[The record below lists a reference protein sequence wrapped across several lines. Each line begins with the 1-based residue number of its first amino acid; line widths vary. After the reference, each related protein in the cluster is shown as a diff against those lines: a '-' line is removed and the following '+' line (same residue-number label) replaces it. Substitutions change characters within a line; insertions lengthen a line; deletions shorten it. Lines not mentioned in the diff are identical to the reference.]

1 MDSSVIEALKE
12 AKFVR
17 NADEFCT
24 YLSKPKDL
32 YDPGDALLTSVFSG
46 ERKKFPGERF
56 TTDGW
61 LHILRKAG
69 LRTATESDVILECAK
84 RVEFLGTECM
94 KSRDLD
100 DFEDLSNT
108 QTIFSNF
115 AVLYG
120 NNFCDLL
127 GKIKCIPAEFG
138 FPNVV
143 GKKGGKRVLTSYNE
157 AILLKDWPLAWSYVP
172 IISRQSAVPPEYSWG
187 SLQLRSPPAFPAV
200 LKHLQI
206 IGRNGGEDTLAH
218 WPTASGMMTI
228 DEASCEVLKYL
239 DKIWN
244 SLSSSDIME
253 LQRVPFIPAANGT
266 RLVTANLL
274 FARLTINLSPF
285 AFELPTLYLP
295 FLKILKDLGLQDIFS
310 IASARDLL
318 LNLQRT
324 CGYQRLNPN
333 ELRAVLEILYF
344 ICDGTIGED
353 MSNWPNWTSEAIVPD
368 DSCRLI
374 YSPRSSR
381 ELCIVLGIKKLSDVV
396 IEELDHQGHLQTLD
410 YIGLV
415 PLVAIREKLLSKSLQ
430 GAVWTVVNS
439 MSSYIPAIKNL
450 SLGTIQNLLE
460 AVAEKLQFVKCL
472 HTRFLLLPKSVDITQ
487 AAKDSIIPEWV
498 DGSMHR
504 TLYFINRSNTS
515 ILVAEPPP
523 YISVFDVIAIVVSLV
538 LGSPTPLPIGSLFV
552 CPGGSE
558 TAIVDILK
566 LCSDKQEMEATSGS
580 NGLIGKELLPQD
592 VHQVQFH
599 PLRPFYAG
607 EIVAWRSQNG
617 EKLKYGRVPDDVRP
631 SAGQALYRFKVE
643 TSTGVMQ
650 PLLSSHVF
658 SFRSIAM
665 GSETSPMPMDD
676 SHTVV
681 HNRTPVEMP
690 ETSGS
695 GKARS
700 SQLQAGK
707 ELQYGRVSAGE
718 LVQAVQEMLSAAG
731 IYMDVEKQSLLQKT
745 LMLQEQLKE
754 SQTSL
759 LLEQEK
765 ADVAAKEADTAKAAW
780 LCRVCLTAEVDIT
793 IVPCGHVLCRRCSSA
808 VSRCPFC
815 RLQVSKTMRIFRP

>member
-1 MDSSVIEALKE
+1 M
-12 AKFVR
+12 
-17 NADEFCT
+17 
-24 YLSKPKDL
+24 
-32 YDPGDALLTSVFSG
+32 
-46 ERKKFPGERF
+46 
-56 TTDGW
+56 
-61 LHILRKAG
+61 
-69 LRTATESDVILECAK
+69 
-84 RVEFLGTECM
+84 
-94 KSRDLD
+94 
-100 DFEDLSNT
+100 
-108 QTIFSNF
+108 
-115 AVLYG
+115 
-120 NNFCDLL
+120 
-127 GKIKCIPAEFG
+127 
-138 FPNVV
+138 
-143 GKKGGKRVLTSYNE
+143 
-157 AILLKDWPLAWSYVP
+157 
-172 IISRQSAVPPEYSWG
+172 
-187 SLQLRSPPAFPAV
+187 
-200 LKHLQI
+200 
-206 IGRNGGEDTLAH
+206 
-218 WPTASGMMTI
+218 
-228 DEASCEVLKYL
+228 
-239 DKIWN
+239 
-244 SLSSSDIME
+244 
-253 LQRVPFIPAANGT
+253 
-266 RLVTANLL
+266 
-274 FARLTINLSPF
+274 
-285 AFELPTLYLP
+285 
-295 FLKILKDLGLQDIFS
+295 
-310 IASARDLL
+310 
-318 LNLQRT
+318 
-324 CGYQRLNPN
+324 
-333 ELRAVLEILYF
+333 
-344 ICDGTIGED
+344 
-353 MSNWPNWTSEAIVPD
+353 
-368 DSCRLI
+368 
-374 YSPRSSR
+374 
-381 ELCIVLGIKKLSDVV
+381 
-396 IEELDHQGHLQTLD
+396 QTLD
-410 YIGLV
+410 YIGSV

-515 ILVAEPPP
+515 ILVSEPPP

-617 EKLKYGRVPDDVRP
+617 EKLKYGRVPDNVRP

-643 TSTGVMQ
+643 TSTGGMQ

-700 SQLQAGK
+700 SQ
-707 ELQYGRVSAGE
+707 VC
-718 LVQAVQEMLSAAG
+718 
-731 IYMDVEKQSLLQKT
+731 T
-745 LMLQEQLKE
+745 PLMLPSTHHYE
-754 SQTSL
+754 SVWH
-759 LLEQEK
+759 
-765 ADVAAKEADTAKAAW
+765 A
-780 LCRVCLTAEVDIT
+780 
-793 IVPCGHVLCRRCSSA
+793 VPL
-808 VSRCPFC
+808 F
-815 RLQVSKTMRIFRP
+815 